1 MTLGKLTVTDCDG
14 RGRRPRHHQA
24 AVPNVWKNKTSCL
37 ISPLPKTTCCPRWE
51 RLCSSPVC
59 LCSSPFLPIGWR
71 LRPQWFWLEME
82 EEQLTMHTV
91 QCALHTNHIV
101 VPCPKDRQPPT
112 YHFDRMGLKEE
123 TSREEGNML
132 ALLTLT
138 TTSTTSKLLNYSELG
153 EGNDQELRGN
163 CQISDECSMQ

>member
-24 AVPNVWKNKTSCL
+24 AVPNVWENKTSCL

-71 LRPQWFWLEME
+71 LRPQRFWLEME
-82 EEQLTMHTV
+82 EEQISKNNSQCILCNVHCTPIILWFHVQRTDNLLLIILTV
-91 QCALHTNHIV
+91 WVWKKKQVEKKGICWRCS
-101 VPCPKDRQPPT
+101 PWPQPP
-112 YHFDRMGLKEE
+112 
-123 TSREEGNML
+123 
-132 ALLTLT
+132 
-138 TTSTTSKLLNYSELG
+138 
-153 EGNDQELRGN
+153 QPPN
-163 CQISDECSMQ
+163 CWIIVS